1 MPPKKQKQKKKRA
14 AKKPQ
19 SLPRSVQALL
29 KYLGGT
35 DVKLGASRPVS
46 AGQQAQQAQQA
57 IQQPVQ
63 YQQPSQQA
71 PAKAAAK
78 PRGRPRKT
86 GDLIAP
92 SPIGLAGLAPAMPI
106 FQQSGQQQAETKKI
120 EESQKQIQ
128 ADIAQIKVKQEKAE
142 RQTPIETLAFFQSKP
157 DVPKFAGQFPTR
169 SEISALG
176 KVSGLTGTTPSF
188 ASGRTPRSM
197 LQSMF
202 EETERRLQGVQSVSS
217 RSSERPLTAPSVSA
231 PMELPTASLGEHLAQ
246 KFIADVSN
254 PEKMPTKKLRGR
266 PAAAAKAK
274 AQAPLQF
281 EGQTGEQALATFQ
294 QQQQPKAARKPRAK
308 KAAVVIP
315 MGVDPS
321 TQIGMMAGGGPVKQ
335 ARGKSLK
342 ELSSASSLP

>member
-1 MPPKKQKQKKKRA
+1 MPPKKQKKKRA

-19 SLPRSVQALL
+19 ALPRSVQALL
-29 KYLGGT
+29 KYLGGA

-46 AGQQAQQAQQA
+46 AAQQVQQSQQAM
-57 IQQPVQ
+57 QQPVQ
-63 YQQPSQQA
+63 YQQSPQQA

-86 GDLIAP
+86 GDIIAP

-106 FQQSGQQQAETKKI
+106 FQQSGQQQADTKKI

-169 SEISALG
+169 SEFSAAA
-176 KVSGLTGTTPSF
+176 KQPALTGPTPSF

-202 EETERRLQGVQSVSS
+202 EETQKRLQGVSAEAKSVSS
-217 RSSERPLTAPSVSA
+217 RSSERTLTAPSISGAEGV
-231 PMELPTASLGEHLAQ
+231 ASLGEHLAQ
-246 KFIADVSN
+246 KFIGDVTN
-254 PEKMPTKKLRGR
+254 PEKMPAKKLRGR
-266 PAAAAKAK
+266 PAKAKAQ

-294 QQQQPKAARKPRAK
+294 QQQPPKAPRKPRVK
-308 KAAVVIP
+308 KSAMVIP
-315 MGVDPS
+315 QGVDPS
-321 TQIGMMAGGGPVKQ
+321 TQIGIMAGGGAVKQ

>member
-1 MPPKKQKQKKKRA
+1 MPPKKQKKKRA

-19 SLPRSVQALL
+19 PLPRSVQALL
-29 KYLGGT
+29 KYLGGS

-46 AGQQAQQAQQA
+46 AAQQVQQAQQAM
-57 IQQPVQ
+57 QQPVQ
-63 YQQPSQQA
+63 YQQSPQQA
-71 PAKAAAK
+71 PAKAPAK

-86 GDLIAP
+86 GDIIAP

-106 FQQSGQQQAETKKI
+106 FQQPAQQQADTKKI

-169 SEISALG
+169 SEFSAAA
-176 KVSGLTGTTPSF
+176 KQPALTGTTPSF

-202 EETERRLQGVQSVSS
+202 EESQKRLQGVSAEAKSVSS
-217 RSSERPLTAPSVSA
+217 RSSERTLTAPSISGAIGV
-231 PMELPTASLGEHLAQ
+231 ASLGEHLAQ
-246 KFIADVSN
+246 KFISDVTN
-254 PEKMPTKKLRGR
+254 PEKLPAKKLRGR
-266 PAAAAKAK
+266 PAKVK

-294 QQQQPKAARKPRAK
+294 QQQPPKAPRKPRVK
-308 KAAVVIP
+308 KGAVVIP
-315 MGVDPS
+315 QGVDPS
-321 TQIGMMAGGGPVKQ
+321 TQIGMMAGGGAVKQ